1 MKSKYLMAMLSA
13 AIILGACEE
22 QASSENQGQ
31 QQDQVEQV
39 KEPQETGQQEEQEEQ
54 TPQLAAQLKERIPDW
69 NIDLPSWT
77 EEESQHTGAAVV
89 KEKDRAEIQFYKTEE
104 PIAVDDPALAN
115 AQETAL
121 LTIERFSSSKEANE
135 QIDFQDYKKVG
146 GEPVDLGY
154 DITGYQD
161 AGAGSLFTSWN
172 EGRWAMI
179 TRTTTDASEKGVQ
192 LAQHAV
198 SFLEEHTLPIPHE
211 HGSLHLDVNEQGSF
225 VKWQKGELV
234 YMLTASTNDELL
246 EWAVLFK

>member
-1 MKSKYLMAMLSA
+1 MKSKYLIAMLSA

-22 QASSENQGQ
+22 QATSEDQGQ
-31 QQDQVEQV
+31 QQEPVEQV
-39 KEPQETGQQEEQEEQ
+39 KEPQETEQEEQ
-54 TPQLAAQLKERIPDW
+54 ASQLVEQLRERIPEW
-69 NIDLPSWT
+69 NIELPSWT
-77 EEESQHTGAAVV
+77 EEESQYIGATVV
-89 KEKDRAEIQFYKTEE
+89 EEEDRVEVQFYRTEE
-104 PIAVDDPALAN
+104 PMVVDDPALAN
-115 AQETAL
+115 SQETAR
-121 LTIERFSSSKEANE
+121 LTIERFSSSEEANE
-135 QIDFQDYKKVG
+135 QIGFQDYEEVG

-154 DITGYQD
+154 GITGYQD

-179 TRTTTDASEKGVQ
+179 ARTTTDASEKGVQ
-192 LAQHAV
+192 LAQRTV

-234 YMLTASTNDELL
+234 YALAAATNDELL